1 LNKHIIFLRISY
13 WTAAIADFIIA
24 VMVLIPERMGLN
36 ETVYPMGLTSA
47 VAFSWG
53 ILLIIADRKP
63 LERKWV
69 LIPTVIVVT
78 LLTMTRIIFELNETI
93 KLNIAFSLFGLAL
106 AIFMI
111 YSYYIATKVIKNK

>member
-1 LNKHIIFLRISY
+1 MNKHIIFLRISY

>member
-1 LNKHIIFLRISY
+1 MRISY